1 MFDFVY
7 KTSRSCAVVFMG
19 TLIGLACIAVPRTR
33 HTYAKGPKISRMSFL
48 CNSEMNKCLAFF
60 LVLYALYMAF
70 ALECPA
76 GKYTATGAPT
86 EFPTTS
92 AIIPKGPEPNG
103 WFQLESQKANYVETW
118 SDNGYIVRAKANV
131 AQWFGINAGLFD
143 GLNSDTGLAL
153 YFYTFYLFNSGGVF
167 LDANL
172 KFQGDAGVT
181 SFIDIG
187 RAITPESMTL
197 AARITT
203 SGNQVDFAPG
213 RFEVYGSNNAA
224 DWNSTNSSTWILLFA
239 QTTTTTYPSQLRTFA
254 ISTSTAYQYYALH
267 ITHTMGER
275 ACFFFRVGYYWDFL
289 TVSRVPSGID
299 FLPSQHTVV

>member
-1 MFDFVY
+1 MPVG
-7 KTSRSCAVVFMG
+7 VVW
-19 TLIGLACIAVPRTR
+19 CRV
-33 HTYAKGPKISRMSFL
+33 
-48 CNSEMNKCLAFF
+48 EMHKF
-60 LVLYALYMAF
+60 LVFVLVLCASYMAF
-70 ALECPA
+70 ALECPE
-76 GKYTATGAPT
+76 GQYYATGPPT
-86 EFPTTS
+86 EFPTTNVVVPRG
-92 AIIPKGPEPNG
+92 ANG
-103 WFQLESQKANYVETW
+103 DGWKSGSQVANYVETW

-167 LDANL
+167 WDANL

-275 ACFFFRVGYYWDFL
+275 ACFFVRVGYYWDFL
-289 TVSRVPSGID
+289 SVSCAQRD
-299 FLPSQHTVV
+299 